1 MQFSFT
7 DEQEEFR
14 RTVRRF
20 LQDRSP
26 ISEVRRLMETET
38 GYDAGVWKDLC
49 QGLGLTGV
57 HVPETYGGQGFGF
70 VELGI
75 ALEEMGRALLCA
87 PYFAS
92 AVLATGA
99 ILNAAD
105 ETQKRRLLA
114 PILAGDAI
122 ASLAVAEPA
131 GRWDADA
138 SELVATR
145 DGSAFRLN
153 GVKSFVLDGLRA
165 DAIVVAGRAP
175 GSSGAQGLSLFVV
188 AGDAAGLERRSL
200 SSLDATR
207 KLARLELSGVRAEVL
222 GEPGAAAAALS
233 RTLDEAAVALANE
246 MVGGAQRVL
255 ETTVEYAQTR
265 MQFGRPI
272 GSFQAIKHKCADL
285 LLDVEHAK
293 SAAYAAAWAVAE
305 GHRDAPAFASL
316 AKACA
321 SDAYLR
327 AASDSIQIHG
337 GVGFTWDNDCHLY
350 FKRAKCSEAFL
361 GLPHE
366 HRERFLQRSGI

>member
-14 RTVRRF
+14 RSVRRF

-38 GYDAGVWKDLC
+38 GYDAGVWKELC

-99 ILNAAD
+99 ILNAA
-105 ETQKRRLLA
+105 EEAQKRRLLA

-122 ASLAVAEPA
+122 ATLAVAEPA
-131 GRWDADA
+131 GRWDAEA

-145 DGSAFRLN
+145 DGSAFLLN

-188 AGDAAGLERRSL
+188 AGDAAGLERRPL

-255 ETTVEYAQTR
+255 ETTVEYAKTR

-293 SAAYAAAWAVAE
+293 SAAYAAASAVAE
-305 GHRDAPAFASL
+305 GHGDAPAFASL

-337 GVGFTWDNDCHLY
+337 GVGFTWESDCHLY

-366 HRERFLQRSGI
+366 HRERFLRRSGI

>member
-1 MQFSFT
+1 MRFSFT

-14 RTVRRF
+14 RSVRRF

-26 ISEVRRLMETET
+26 ISEVRRLMETES
-38 GYDAGVWKDLC
+38 GYHAGVWKELC
-49 QGLGLTGV
+49 QGLCLTGV

-70 VELGI
+70 VELAI
-75 ALEEMGRALLCA
+75 ALEEMGRVLLCA

-105 ETQKRRLLA
+105 EAQKRRLLA

-122 ASLAVAEPA
+122 ATLAVAEPA
-131 GRWDADA
+131 GRWDAEA

-145 DGSAFRLN
+145 DGSAFLLN

-175 GSSGAQGLSLFVV
+175 GSSGAEGLSLFVV
-188 AGDAAGLERRSL
+188 AGDAAGLERRPL

-207 KLARLELSGVRAEVL
+207 KLARLELSAVRAEVL
-222 GEPGAAAAALS
+222 GEPGAAAAALA

-255 ETTVEYAQTR
+255 ETTVEYAKTR

-272 GSFQAIKHKCADL
+272 GSFQAVKHKCADL

-293 SAAYAAAWAVAE
+293 SAAYAAASALAE
-305 GHRDAPAFASL
+305 RHGDAPAFASL

-337 GVGFTWDNDCHLY
+337 GVGFTWENDCHLY
-350 FKRAKCSEAFL
+350 FKRAKCSEAFF

-366 HRERFLQRSGI
+366 HRERFLRRSGI